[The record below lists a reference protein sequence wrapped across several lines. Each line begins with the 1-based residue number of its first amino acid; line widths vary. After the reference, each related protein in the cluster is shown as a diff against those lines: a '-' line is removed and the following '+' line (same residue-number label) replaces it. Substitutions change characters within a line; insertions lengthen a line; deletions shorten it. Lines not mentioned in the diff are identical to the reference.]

1 MADPS
6 KIHFL
11 SLTRDNFPLFVHQ
24 PPKIKFIFAY
34 FLYPIKEKL
43 FFLYNF
49 EMLTDFWDQSILPI
63 AIDLLMKVS
72 SYPTRFTIILKKI
85 HKFAS

>member
-1 MADPS
+1 MADHS
-6 KIHFL
+6 EIHFL
-11 SLTRDNFPLFVHQ
+11 SLTRDNFHQ